1 LLAGLGALRRDTFG
15 HRAAWVLHRASG
27 LGVLL
32 FLLLHVVDVA
42 LVQLGSGPFDALLVV
57 YRGGAFRAVEILLM
71 GAVLFHAFNGVR
83 VTVQDFWS
91 GWLALQ
97 RPLLLAVYV
106 LTVTCWLPA
115 AYFMA
120 TR

>member
-1 LLAGLGALRRDTFG
+1 MLASLRRDTFP
-15 HRAAWVLHRASG
+15 HRAAWLLHRASG

-42 LVQLGSGPFDALLVV
+42 LVQLGPGPFDALLLV
-57 YRGGAFRAVEILLM
+57 YRGGAFRALEIVLM
-71 GAVLFHAFNGVR
+71 GAVLFHGFNGLR
-83 VTVQDFWS
+83 VTVQDLWS
-91 GWLALQ
+91 GWLVLE
-97 RPLLLAVYV
+97 RPMLLSVYL
-106 LTVTCWLPA
+106 LTVACWLPA